1 MAQCSDAG
9 QERPMDCPHFDF
21 KERQQLFHHDPSDF
35 TDAFIKLKLF
45 CFYSENNS
53 ASCQHHYSRL
63 QRFAKAFDYTK
74 VWTVFLNQNHYF
86 AGLVCKF
93 ASRRLI
99 TSDFHCES
107 SEVVQLVTT
116 GRGQPSAEND
126 VPNYDN

>member
-74 VWTVFLNQNHYF
+74 SANLPQDDSL
-86 AGLVCKF
+86 LVISI
-93 ASRRLI
+93 ASHRR
-99 TSDFHCES
+99 S
-107 SEVVQLVTT
+107 S
-116 GRGQPSAEND
+116 SW
-126 VPNYDN
+126 